1 MTNYF
6 GHALRFLRFLV
17 LLSSLYHT
25 APLFVNYSIRNH
37 VFTAG
42 GGDVAA
48 VESVVDGIIGEF
60 VTSGELE
67 CDASGGAVSPAIFS
81 LAAVVDNG

>member
-1 MTNYF
+1 M
-6 GHALRFLRFLV
+6 
-17 LLSSLYHT
+17 
-25 APLFVNYSIRNH
+25 
-37 VFTAG
+37 
-42 GGDVAA
+42 AA

-81 LAAVVDNG
+81 LTAVVDNGWLDG